1 MTTTSDSAAS
11 PGEDPDERPGS
22 GTTTGSGTGTG
33 PSTSTS
39 ASTNTNTSTGTGSDS
54 NTGSGSDNGN
64 GASGNGIGR
73 GALLLMT
80 VATGLSCASNYFA
93 QPLLDLISRD
103 LHLSAGLAGLI
114 VTASQAGYAL
124 GLMLL
129 VPLGDV
135 RDRRR
140 LAVGLFLASAAFLA
154 VTAASAGGPMMLVG
168 TVLVALTSVG
178 AQVIV
183 PYAASL
189 APEAERGRIVGI
201 VMSGILLGGLLART
215 ASGLLSTLGGWR
227 TIYVVNAVLMA
238 GMALL
243 LARFLPRAQR
253 SPAPNGDGQ
262 SSGRSVDEGP
272 VMGYPALLRSTLA
285 LLRDEPVLRR
295 RATLAAFS
303 IASYSVQLTALTFLL
318 AGEPFR
324 WSEASI
330 GLFGLVGVVG
340 VVTMTCAG
348 KLNDRGYVQHVTA
361 GGVLLLT
368 GSWLVLLAGERS
380 LVWLVVGVVGL
391 NVAQQAVLNSSQKV
405 VYALRPEA
413 RNRINSAFMTTFFVG
428 GAVGSALT
436 SVVRSVGGWSGIC
449 LLGAGLGAGAVLLWA
464 TERLRGRS
472 WGRGGK
478 GGPEGRGDRRDSR
491 GRPVATAGP
500 R

>member
-1 MTTTSDSAAS
+1 MASA
-11 PGEDPDERPGS
+11 GEARGALPGS
-22 GTTTGSGTGTG
+22 
-33 PSTSTS
+33 
-39 ASTNTNTSTGTGSDS
+39 
-54 NTGSGSDNGN
+54 
-64 GASGNGIGR
+64 GIGR
-73 GALLLMT
+73 GPLLLMT
-80 VATGLSCASNYFA
+80 VATGLSAASNYFA

-103 LHLSAGLAGLI
+103 LHLSATLAGLI

-140 LAVGLFLASAAFLA
+140 LAVGLFLASAALLA
-154 VTAASAGGPMMLVG
+154 VTAASTGGAMMLAG

-183 PYAASL
+183 PYAATL
-189 APEAERGRIVGI
+189 APEAERGRIVGV

-243 LARFLPRAQR
+243 LARFLPRVR
-253 SPAPNGDGQ
+253 EEGE
-262 SSGRSVDEGP
+262 SSGGQAGI
-272 VMGYPALLRSTLA
+272 GYPALLRSTLA
-285 LLRDEPVLRR
+285 LLREEPVLRV
-295 RATLAAFS
+295 RAALAAFAL
-303 IASYSVQLTALTFLL
+303 ASYSVQLTALTFLL
-318 AGEPFR
+318 AREPFG
-324 WSEASI
+324 WSESSI

-340 VVTMTCAG
+340 VLTMTFAG
-348 KLNDRGYVQHVTA
+348 RLNDRGYVQHVTA

-368 GSWLVLLAGERS
+368 GSWLVLIAGERS
-380 LVWLVVGVVGL
+380 LVWLVLGVIGL

-405 VYALRPEA
+405 VYGLRPEA

-436 SVVRSVGGWSGIC
+436 SVVWGMAGWSGVC
-449 LLGAGLGAGAVLLWA
+449 LLGAGLGAGAVLLWGA
-464 TERLRGRS
+464 ERARS
-472 WGRGGK
+472 
-478 GGPEGRGDRRDSR
+478 RR
-491 GRPVATAGP
+491 
-500 R
+500 